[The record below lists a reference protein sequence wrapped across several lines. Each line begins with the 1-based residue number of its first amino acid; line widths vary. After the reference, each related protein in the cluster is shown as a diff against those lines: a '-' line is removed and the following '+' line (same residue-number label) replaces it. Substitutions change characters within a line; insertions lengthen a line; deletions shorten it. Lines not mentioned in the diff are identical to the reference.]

1 MLITVNNCLKLFINV
16 TKCMILDTFFLFVI
30 LHNSFKQFK
39 KFEIGIFQEILIINK
54 LLLLLL
60 LLINNYLIV

>member
-1 MLITVNNCLKLFINV
+1 
-16 TKCMILDTFFLFVI
+16 MILDTFFLFVI

-60 LLINNYLIV
+60 LLINNYLIVWLL